1 MDIDNNTE
9 IIKVIECNH
18 IFHCCCVSRYFFN
31 MKALKKQYSFIQYS
45 LANLQ
50 NQRIHIHMIYCMK
63 KQKIQKFTCI
73 LSYLINSISTVTAK
87 IKKNLYGVV
96 KSIKDNA
103 NEVCD

>member
-1 MDIDNNTE
+1 
-9 IIKVIECNH
+9 
-18 IFHCCCVSRYFFN
+18 
-31 MKALKKQYSFIQYS
+31 
-45 LANLQ
+45 
-50 NQRIHIHMIYCMK
+50 MK